1 MKKDIVYVD
10 VKKDVR
16 NGVELLLLINFWEDL
31 GSDVVLIND
40 DENCED
46 VLLRNGFIN
55 NERIESYE

>member
-1 MKKDIVYVD
+1 MKKDIVYID

-31 GSDVVLIND
+31 GSDVKLIND
-40 DENCED
+40 DENSED
-46 VLLRNGFIN
+46 VWLRNGFIN